1 MVTATP
7 FYGIFTTLHLIN
19 NFDAFDILKNASNPC
34 AHQFVVIYKKNAN
47 QREFSKNKGRHTVVF
62 FIRLLSG
69 IEFSCKQSAKTAKG
83 TEQYISKKRVYSV
96 RSNAYQVKPE
106 SKNMT
111 AEIKK

>member
-1 MVTATP
+1 
-7 FYGIFTTLHLIN
+7 
-19 NFDAFDILKNASNPC
+19 
-34 AHQFVVIYKKNAN
+34 
-47 QREFSKNKGRHTVVF
+47 
-62 FIRLLSG
+62 LLSG
-69 IEFSCKQSAKTAKG
+69 IEFSCKQSAKTAKTAKG